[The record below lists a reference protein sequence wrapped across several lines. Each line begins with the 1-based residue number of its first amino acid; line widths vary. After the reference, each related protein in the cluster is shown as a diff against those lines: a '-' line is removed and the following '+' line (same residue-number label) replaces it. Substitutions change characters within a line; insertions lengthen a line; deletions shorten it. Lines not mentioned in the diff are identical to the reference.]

1 MNPCVTRQEL
11 ERFRSAI
18 VARVGLHFDES
29 KLSFLEEV
37 LRRRVSRLDRSSAAY
52 LAELEDD
59 APRAELTALAEEL
72 TVGETYF
79 FRHNDQFRALAEFA
93 LPDRMR
99 ARATARTLNLMS
111 AGCASGEEAYSI
123 AIVARETVT
132 DPSWNVVVQAVD
144 LNRSVLQK
152 AEKARYS
159 AWALRETP
167 PPIKEKW
174 FRRDGRELALDEQLR
189 RTVHFKQANLASD
202 DSALWQPGVYDVV
215 FCRNVLMYFAPDQ
228 MRATIARIA
237 ASLAPGGY
245 LFLGH
250 AETLRGV
257 SDDFDLHHAHDAFY
271 YRRKDEPRPAKSL
284 RPYVKVESAVAPALL
299 PGLATTA
306 WMDAIRHASERITR
320 LVPAHGKSTSPPQR
334 AATWQLATAL
344 DLLRAERFDEA
355 LAYICN
361 GPPQSRDDP
370 DVLLV
375 KALLLVQAGQSIAA
389 EEACQQLLLIDGL
402 NAGAHYVLALCR
414 ECAGEPER
422 AMEHDRL
429 AAHLDP
435 AFAMP
440 RLHSGLLARQAGD
453 HKAARSDLAQA
464 LVLLQ
469 REDVSRVLLFGGG
482 FSRDALVALCQSAV
496 SKCGD
501 RL

>member
-1 MNPCVTRQEL
+1 MTRQDL

-18 VARVGLHFDES
+18 VEQVGLHFDDS

-37 LRRRVSRLDRSSAAY
+37 LRRRIGRLACSSADY
-52 LAELEDD
+52 LAKLVHEM
-59 APRAELTALAEEL
+59 PHAESLALAEEL
-72 TVGETYF
+72 TVAETYF

-99 ARATARTLNLMS
+99 ARAASRTLNLMS

-123 AIVARETVT
+123 AIVVRETVT
-132 DPSWNVVVQAVD
+132 DPSWNVMIQAVD
-144 LNRSVLQK
+144 LNRAVLQK

-167 PPIKEKW
+167 LPVREKW
-174 FRRDGRELALDEQLR
+174 FRCEGRELALDEPLR
-189 RTVHFKQANLASD
+189 RAVHFKQANLASD
-202 DSALWQPGVYDVV
+202 DLVLWQPAIYDVI
-215 FCRNVLMYFAPDQ
+215 FCRNVLMYFAPDR
-228 MRATIARIA
+228 MRAAIARIA
-237 ASLAPGGY
+237 VSLAPGGY

-257 SDDFDLHHAHDAFY
+257 SDDFELHHAHDAFY
-271 YRRKDEPRPAKSL
+271 YRRKDEL
-284 RPYVKVESAVAPALL
+284 RPKSSRPDVVASRAVAPAPL
-299 PGLATTA
+299 PALANTA
-306 WMDAIRHASERITR
+306 WVDAIRQASERITD
-320 LVPAHGKSTSPPQR
+320 LVPASAKKLSPR
-334 AATWQLATAL
+334 RHATWQLAPAL

-355 LAYICN
+355 LAHVRS
-361 GPPQSRDDP
+361 GPPESRDDP

-375 KALLLVQAGQSIAA
+375 KAVLLAQSGQSLAA
-389 EEACQQLLLIDGL
+389 EEVCQQLLLIDGL

-414 ECAGEPER
+414 EHAGERER
-422 AMEHDRL
+422 AVEHDRL

-440 RLHSGLLARQAGD
+440 RLHSGLLARQAGNREV
-453 HKAARSDLAQA
+453 ARSELAQA
-464 LVLLQ
+464 LLLLK

-482 FSRDALVALCQSAV
+482 FSREALIALCQSAV
-496 SKCGD
+496 TECGG